1 VTTRTSGFEV
11 PGFRAPNW
19 GHVLVLV
26 VSLQWMI
33 AGGVAIHATRM
44 RENFPDLVKN
54 RPRSLGRV
62 CDRPKLVRALK
73 LLRRRILSARRGCDK
88 HRSRAKQ
95 GSNLG
100 RQMGWN
106 IGHHRDN
113 ISTRH
118 GFRESP

>member
-1 VTTRTSGFEV
+1 M
-11 PGFRAPNW
+11 
-19 GHVLVLV
+19 LVLV
-26 VSLQWMI
+26 VSLQRMI
-33 AGGVAIHATRM
+33 AGRMAIHATRM
-44 RENFPDLVKN
+44 RENLPDLVKN

-62 CDRPKLVRALK
+62 CDRPKLVRGLK
-73 LLRRRILSARRGCDK
+73 LLPRRILSARRGCDK

-106 IGHHRDN
+106 IAHHRYN